1 MKNRST
7 KRALAS
13 MFLAFEA
20 IIIFFGTLVAFGL
33 KFADAGTVWTI
44 GLALSLIAIALP
56 GVLSRP
62 GGYVVGW
69 ILQFAILVISIWS
82 STVDPVGVFYIFLA
96 IILVSMWI
104 WAMLAGGTVDAARVA
119 WERAN
124 GTQTVQNGTEPEV
137 FKIDNDKEKK

>member
-7 KRALAS
+7 KRALGS

-44 GLALSLIAIALP
+44 GLALSLVAIALP

-62 GGYVVGW
+62 GGYVAGW
-69 ILQFAILVISIWS
+69 ILQFALLVISIWS
-82 STVDPVGVFYIFLA
+82 STVNPVGVFYIFLA
-96 IILVSMWI
+96 IIFVSMWI
-104 WAMLAGGTVDAARVA
+104 WAMVAGGTVDAARVA

-137 FKIDNDKEKK
+137 FKIDKPNEK

>member
-1 MKNRST
+1 
-7 KRALAS
+7 

-33 KFADAGTVWTI
+33 KFADAGTVWTV

-96 IILVSMWI
+96 IIMVSMWI
-104 WAMLAGGTVDAARVA
+104 WAMVAGGTVDAARVA

-124 GTQTVQNGTEPEV
+124 GAQTMQNGNEPEV
-137 FKIDNDKEKK
+137 FKIDTPNEK

>member
-7 KRALAS
+7 KRALGS

-33 KFADAGTVWTI
+33 KFADAGTVWGV
-44 GLALSLIAIALP
+44 GLALSLVAIALP
-56 GVLSRP
+56 GLLAKP
-62 GGYVVGW
+62 GGYVAAW
-69 ILQFAILVISIWS
+69 ILQFFLLLIAIWT
-82 STVDPVGVFYIFLA
+82 STVNPVGVFYIFLA

-104 WAMLAGGTVDAARVA
+104 WVMIAGGTVDAARIA

-124 GTQTVQNGTEPEV
+124 ASNTVQNGTEQPV
-137 FKIDNDKEKK
+137 FKIDITKKK

>member
-7 KRALAS
+7 KRALGS

-44 GLALSLIAIALP
+44 GLALSLVAIALP
-56 GVLSRP
+56 GVLSRT
-62 GGYVVGW
+62 GGYVAGW
-69 ILQFAILVISIWS
+69 ILQFALLVISIWS
-82 STVDPVGVFYIFLA
+82 STVNPVGVFYIFLA

-104 WAMLAGGTVDAARVA
+104 WAMVAGGTVDAARVA

-137 FKIDNDKEKK
+137 YKIDTPNEK

>member
-7 KRALAS
+7 KRALGS

-33 KFADAGTVWTI
+33 KFSDAGTVWTI
-44 GLALSLIAIALP
+44 GLALSLVAIALP

-62 GGYVVGW
+62 GGYVAGW
-69 ILQFAILVISIWS
+69 ILQFALLVISIWS
-82 STVDPVGVFYIFLA
+82 STVNPVGVFYIFLA

-104 WAMLAGGTVDAARVA
+104 WAMVAGGTVDAARVA

-137 FKIDNDKEKK
+137 FKIDTPNEK

>member
-7 KRALAS
+7 KRALGS

-44 GLALSLIAIALP
+44 GLALSLVAIALP

-62 GGYVVGW
+62 GGYVAGW
-69 ILQFAILVISIWS
+69 ILQFALLVISIWS
-82 STVDPVGVFYIFLA
+82 STVNPVGVFYIFLA

-104 WAMLAGGTVDAARVA
+104 WAMVAGGTVDAARVA

-124 GTQTVQNGTEPEV
+124 ETQTVQNGTEPEV
-137 FKIDNDKEKK
+137 FKIDTPNEK

>member
-20 IIIFFGTLVAFGL
+20 VIIFFGTLVAFGL
-33 KFADAGTVWTI
+33 KFADAGSVWTV

-96 IILVSMWI
+96 IIMVSMWI
-104 WAMLAGGTVDAARVA
+104 WAMVAGGTVDAARVA

-124 GTQTVQNGTEPEV
+124 GAQTMQNGNEPEV
-137 FKIDNDKEKK
+137 FKIDTPNEK

>member
-1 MKNRST
+1 MKTRST
-7 KRALAS
+7 KRTLGS

-33 KFADAGTVWTI
+33 KFADAGTVWTV
-44 GLALSLIAIALP
+44 GLALSLVAIGLP

-62 GGYVVGW
+62 GGYVAAWV
-69 ILQFAILVISIWS
+69 LQFVLLSVSIWS
-82 STVDPVGVFYIFLA
+82 ATVSPVGVFYIFLA

-104 WAMLAGGTVDAARVA
+104 WVMVAGGTVDAARVA

-124 GTQTVQNGTEPEV
+124 GVQTVQNGTEPEV
-137 FKIDNDKEKK
+137 FKIDTPNEK